1 MDIATPRFLDH
12 PSAATSEAYVSGT
25 LDLSKALPS
34 WRQSLISYKWLD
46 AEARP
51 KKPEELADEQRAQYE
66 DVLRILTK
74 GDALPKPIIGLGMF
88 DNVEVGSGAAIVA
101 TLAAMDVKL
110 VPVHIRAAQEKGL
123 RKFLL

>member
-12 PSAATSEAYVSGT
+12 PNATSDVYVSGV
-25 LDLSKALPS
+25 LDLAKALPS
-34 WRQSLISYKWLD
+34 WRQSLISYKWLGAD
-46 AEARP
+46 AQP
-51 KKPEELADEQRAQYE
+51 KKPDELADEQRAQYE
-66 DVLRILTK
+66 DILRILTR

-101 TLAAMDVKL
+101 TLAALDVK
-110 VPVHIRAAQEKGL
+110 VIPVHMRVAQEKGL